1 MASYLLLRD
10 NKESGP
16 YTLNDLVSLGL
27 KPYDLVWVE
36 SRSAAWRYPSEIP
49 ELKEYAPIVE
59 EQPYDRFFKKQQAET
74 VEQILEKRLNIE
86 KDKIEKEKKN
96 TQQEPVPFIESQ
108 KPAWPVVAKGFAGG
122 QGGEEKQ
129 PVKPKVKQKEEEE
142 NPYQA
147 YQPRPNVFVSKPLSA
162 SSSNNSRSENQ
173 VEKQAASY
181 SAYSAASQEP
191 VLERKYSQSLDEI
204 KEMYVN
210 TLVQRKSKNRRK
222 ELMKKYLKPALVS
235 ISLVLA
241 GIIIGYFIM
250 SRDATIQASQG
261 ISTVVPSQNQ
271 EALHPKNQVLQ
282 PDENQSALAQA
293 DKKDPKLLNQQ
304 LLVQQ
309 KLQAKNR
316 LPQQTTNGVVSTVTT
331 AATQTQADN
340 QTKIEK
346 QDVEVDPQTNERNR
360 VVRSDEDSN
369 TEQPKENKTSI
380 SDNDT
385 KDLKKLV
392 SVNANDYLRGVF
404 GGIRDLKITVNNR
417 SKYVLDAVTVKVE
430 YMKVTNQ
437 PLKTETITFKNV
449 NPNDAETIKL
459 PDSQRGMRVTYHIT
473 NIESK
478 QFQKNTAGL

>member
-27 KPYDLVWVE
+27 KAYDLVWVE

-49 ELKEYAPIVE
+49 ELKEYAPVVE
-59 EQPYDRFFKKQQAET
+59 EQPYDRFFKKQQGET
-74 VEQILEKRLNIE
+74 VEQILEERRSIE
-86 KDKIEKEKKN
+86 REKKPV
-96 TQQEPVPFIESQ
+96 QQEPAPFIESK
-108 KPAWPVVAKGFAGG
+108 KPAYRQA
-122 QGGEEKQ
+122 GEEKQ
-129 PVKPKVKQKEEEE
+129 SLKPLEKETVEEES
-142 NPYQA
+142 PYQA
-147 YQPRPNVFVSKPLSA
+147 YQPRPKVFVSQP
-162 SSSNNSRSENQ
+162 SSSVRPSTNGFREENQ
-173 VEKQAASY
+173 TQRQAASY
-181 SAYSAASQEP
+181 SAYSATQEP
-191 VLERKYSQSLDEI
+191 VLEKKYTQSLDEI

-210 TLVQRKSKNRRK
+210 TLVQRKSRNKRK
-222 ELMKKYLKPALVS
+222 ELLKKYLKP
-235 ISLVLA
+235 VLA
-241 GIIIGYFIM
+241 SMFLVISGIVIGYFVLSKKI
-250 SRDATIQASQG
+250 SLEASQG

-271 EALHPKNQVLQ
+271 EQSSQQKNQILQ
-282 PDENQSALAQA
+282 PDEKQPTTALT

-304 LLVQQ
+304 LLIQQ
-309 KLQAKNR
+309 KVQAKNQVP
-316 LPQQTTNGVVSTVTT
+316 PQTADATRSTLATT
-331 AATQTQADN
+331 APQTKTDDQP
-340 QTKIEK
+340 KIEK

-360 VVRSDEDSN
+360 VVRNDDDAN
-369 TEQPKENKTSI
+369 AEQPKENKASVI
-380 SDNDT
+380 DNDA

-392 SVNANDYLRGVF
+392 SVNANEYLRGVF

-417 SKYVLDAVTVKVE
+417 SKYILDAVTVQVQ

>member
-36 SRSAAWRYPSEIP
+36 SRSAAWRYSSEIP
-49 ELKEYAPIVE
+49 ELKEYAPVVE
-59 EQPYDRFFKKQQAET
+59 EQPYDRFFKKQETET
-74 VEQILEKRLNIE
+74 VEQILEKRLSIE
-86 KDKIEKEKKN
+86 REKKII
-96 TQQEPVPFIESQ
+96 QQETAPLIESP
-108 KPAWPVVAKGFAGG
+108 KPAYRQAE
-122 QGGEEKQ
+122 EEKQ
-129 PVKPKVKQKEEEE
+129 PVKTKAKQIEEEDD
-142 NPYQA
+142 PYQT
-147 YQPRPNVFVSKPLSA
+147 YQPRPNVFVSKPSRST
-162 SSSNNSRSENQ
+162 SSSVNNFREEGQ
-173 VEKQAASY
+173 PQKQATSYSSY
-181 SAYSAASQEP
+181 SAYSAASEEP
-191 VLERKYSQSLDEI
+191 ALEKKYSQSLDEI

-210 TLVQRKSKNRRK
+210 TLVQRKTRNRRK
-222 ELMKKYLKPALVS
+222 ELVKKYLKPVLVS
-235 ISLVLA
+235 MVLVIS
-241 GIIIGYFIM
+241 GIVIGYFVL
-250 SRDATIQASQG
+250 SKKVSLEASQG
-261 ISTVVPSQNQ
+261 ISTVVPSQNHEEPAQ
-271 EALHPKNQVLQ
+271 QKNKILQ
-282 PDENQSALAQA
+282 PDENQSTTTQI
-293 DKKDPKLLNQQ
+293 DKKDTKLLNQP
-304 LLVQQ
+304 LSSQQ
-309 KLQAKNR
+309 KAQAKNQ
-316 LPQQTTNGVVSTVTT
+316 LPVQTTDATLSSVNT
-331 AATQTQADN
+331 AVTQTQTDD

-360 VVRSDEDSN
+360 VVRSDEDANS
-369 TEQPKENKTSI
+369 EQLKENKTSI
-380 SDNDT
+380 ADNDS

-404 GGIRDLKITVNNR
+404 GGIRDLKITVSNR
-417 SKYVLDAVTVKVE
+417 SKYILDAVTVQVQ